1 MKTPRILALA
11 LAAALTIPAVAVAND
26 VVASQ
31 HRPDAGQGPQGPQEK
46 GGRHGKGRFAQMN
59 PDERAALRDR
69 VKQKIQTYLT
79 VELSSSAGLDEKTSL
94 QLGAVITGHLEKREA
109 ARTTRHA
116 AFVKLKDLV
125 DQKAND
131 AALKAQMKTVLDSH
145 GREQAMDDLAAE
157 LGKFLT
163 PTEQAKVMVAFP
175 EVMKDA
181 MRLIREARGGRGGR
195 GPGKGGG
202 PGMGGSPGMPP
213 DADDDLDL

>member
-1 MKTPRILALA
+1 VKENPMKTPLALA
-11 LAAALTIPAVAVAND
+11 LAAVLAIPAVAVAND
-26 VVASQ
+26 VVTTQ
-31 HRPDAGQGPQGPQEK
+31 NRPGQGPQGQM
-46 GGRHGKGRFAQMN
+46 GRQGKGRLAQMN
-59 PDERAALRDR
+59 PEERAALRER

-79 VELSSSAGLDEKTSL
+79 VELSSSAGLDEKKSL
-94 QLGAVITGHLEKREA
+94 QLGAAIKGHLEKREA
-109 ARTTRHA
+109 ARKTRHD
-116 AFVKLKDLV
+116 AFVKLKELV

-145 GREQAMDDLAAE
+145 GREQAMDDIAVE

-195 GPGKGGG
+195 GGGKGPGAGG
-202 PGMGGSPGMPP
+202 PGMGGPGMPP
-213 DADDDLDL
+213 DADDDVDL